1 MISLT
6 VDISTLASNIL
17 NLQIMT
23 KKNLLVPIA
32 IFLALISTVNAQQD
46 AQYTQYMFNTMS
58 VNPAYA
64 GSRGQFSAAALY
76 RSQWVGL
83 DGAPETFTLNL
94 HSPIRNS
101 RLGYG
106 VSVIQ
111 DNIGDGVV
119 SETYFDAIV
128 SYTIDVSLEGK
139 LSFGLKAGGNLLN
152 LDFNGLRNFDLEP
165 VSIDNIENRFSPN
178 IGLGLYYHT
187 NKFYAGLSAPN
198 ILETEHFD
206 NARTDANSA
215 QFLSKERIN
224 FYFITG
230 YVFDLNGNLKFKPA
244 LLTKV
249 VGGAPLQ
256 LDMSASF
263 LFNDK
268 FSFGAA
274 YRWDAALSGLVGFQI
289 TDQLMLG
296 LAYDRETTA
305 LGGSQFNDGSF
316 EVFLRF
322 ELVKSFQKL
331 VSPRFF

>member
-1 MISLT
+1 MIL
-6 VDISTLASNIL
+6 
-17 NLQIMT
+17 
-23 KKNLLVPIA
+23 KNRFLSPIVFLL
-32 IFLALISTVNAQQD
+32 LLISSEAINAQQD

-101 RLGYG
+101 KLGYG
-106 VSVIQ
+106 ISVVQ

-119 SETYFDAIV
+119 SETYLDAVV

-152 LDFNGLRNFDLEP
+152 LDFSALRNFDVEP

-178 IGLGLYYHT
+178 VGLGIYYHT

-198 ILETEHFD
+198 LLQTEHFD
-206 NARTDANSA
+206 NSRTDSNSV

-230 YVFDLNGNLKFKPA
+230 YVFDLSGNLKFKPA

-256 LDMSASF
+256 VDASASF
-263 LFNDK
+263 LFNDR

-305 LGGSQFNDGSF
+305 LGGTQFNDGSF